1 MKTFFITITILATA
15 LCASAQTPVDA
26 QSQQG
31 YSTPDDALYA
41 ALLRPVGYAVSGVMA
56 TQTFTMFGPKVT
68 WSVIW
73 QAADTE
79 CSEPSHDQPW
89 PEGWVWTAPACGHGL
104 NYLQTMTFAD
114 FPSLRTWALLN
125 LTLQQRNTML
135 VHQAVGTQQVGNRFW
150 LIYQAYTS
158 FCT

>member
-1 MKTFFITITILATA
+1 MKSLLAVLSILFATA
-15 LCASAQTPVDA
+15 LAAQTPVDA

-31 YSTPDDALYA
+31 YSSPDDALYA
-41 ALLRPVGYAVSGVMA
+41 ALTVPGTYDVSAVLPV
-56 TQTFTMFGPKVT
+56 QTFTIFGPKVT
-68 WSVIW
+68 WNVVR
-73 QAADTE
+73 QATDTE

-114 FPSLRTWALLN
+114 LPTLRTWALLN
-125 LTLQQRNTML
+125 LTAQQRSTML
-135 VHQAVGTQQVGNRFW
+135 VHQAVGTQQVGNRWW

-158 FCT
+158 FCA